1 MPSIETQESMLH
13 RVEQVQLALYVHPVL
28 DKRENKC
35 FFFKQESS
43 TALSKNKSKRTDHY
57 MNK

>member
-28 DKRENKC
+28 DKRENKF

-43 TALSKNKSKRTDHY
+43 TALFKNKSKRTDHY
-57 MNK
+57 MHK